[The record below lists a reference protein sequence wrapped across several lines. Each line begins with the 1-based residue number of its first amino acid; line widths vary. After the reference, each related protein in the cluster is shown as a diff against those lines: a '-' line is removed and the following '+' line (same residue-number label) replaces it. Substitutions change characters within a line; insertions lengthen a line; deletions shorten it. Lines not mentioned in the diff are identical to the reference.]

1 MKLTSRNYYGKKAS
15 REYMSVSQFKDF
27 MKCPAMAMA
36 KLNGIYKDEEKRALL
51 LGSFVDEMLTGTYKS
66 QIKFIA
72 ENYTELFQKS
82 SKVAVQLSEFDTL
95 SGRKDFLL
103 GCCEPEYFFLEHQK
117 PYADILQAVETI
129 ERVKNQPLMMHYL
142 SGKHQVIMTGE
153 IEGVPFKIRM
163 DSYKSGEFITDFKY
177 MASLRS
183 PNLFE
188 PMIKYWG
195 YDMQAACYQEIV
207 RQNTGEKLPFIFDV
221 ATKEKPAHLEVGEI
235 SQWNMDEALETVR
248 KNIKRFQTIKNGEI
262 EAERCED
269 YNCNYCTTTK
279 IIKKPLDTDLF
290 GMSAAQIK
298 AMKGEI

>member
-1 MKLTSRNYYGKKAS
+1 
-15 REYMSVSQFKDF
+15 MSVSQFKDF

-36 KLNGIYKDEEKRALL
+36 KLNGIHKDEEKRALL

-82 SKVAVQLSEFDTL
+82 NKVAVQLSEFDTL

-153 IEGVPFKIRM
+153 IEGVPFKIKM
-163 DSYKSGEFITDFKY
+163 DSFDPNEYICDLKY

-195 YDMQAACYQEIV
+195 YDIQAAYYQEIV
-207 RQNTGEKLPFIFDV
+207 RQNIGKRLPFIFDV

-248 KNIKRFQTIKNGEI
+248 KNIKRFQAIKNGEV

-269 YNCNYCTTTK
+269 YNCDYCTTTK
-279 IIKKPLDTDLF
+279 IIKEPIDTDLF

-298 AMKGEI
+298 SMRGEL